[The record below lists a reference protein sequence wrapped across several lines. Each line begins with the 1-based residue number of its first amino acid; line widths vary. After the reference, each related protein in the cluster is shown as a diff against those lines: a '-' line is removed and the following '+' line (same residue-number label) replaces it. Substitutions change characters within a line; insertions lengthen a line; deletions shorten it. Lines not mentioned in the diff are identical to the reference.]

1 VVFTGFQAEGT
12 LGRAIVDG
20 REEVRIHGS
29 PVRVAAR
36 VHTLGGF
43 SAHGDQADL
52 RRWYAALPG
61 KPPVWLVHGESS
73 ASGTLRD
80 TLRADGV
87 RAEVAAPGVRL
98 DLGVMA

>member
-12 LGRAIVDG
+12 LGRAIVNG
-20 REEVRIHGS
+20 RDEVRILGT

-52 RRWYAALPG
+52 KRWYAALPG
-61 KPPVWLVHGESS
+61 RPPVWLVHGETS
-73 ASGTLRD
+73 ASAAFCDALR
-80 TLRADGV
+80 RDGAK
-87 RAEVAAPGVRL
+87 AEVAAAGVRI
-98 DLGVMA
+98 DLGAAA

>member
-1 VVFTGFQAEGT
+1 
-12 LGRAIVDG
+12 
-20 REEVRIHGS
+20 
-29 PVRVAAR
+29 

-61 KPPVWLVHGESS
+61 KPPVWLVHGEKS
-73 ASGTLRD
+73 ASAAFCEALRH
-80 TLRADGV
+80 DGL

-98 DLGVMA
+98 DLGAAA

>member
-1 VVFTGFQAEGT
+1 VIFTGFQAQGT

-20 REEVRIHGS
+20 RDEVRILGS

-61 KPPVWLVHGESS
+61 KPPVWLVHGETS
-73 ASGTLRD
+73 ASAAFRDVLRGE
-80 TLRADGV
+80 GV
-87 RAEVAAPGVRL
+87 QVEVAAPGVRL
-98 DLGVMA
+98 DLGAAA